1 MHQHWIS
8 LSIRVPYALCTI
20 LAHPLPPQTPYSLPA
35 YCVSDTPAPG
45 SALSPEVPS
54 PLSVGDVG
62 VLNGR

>member
-20 LAHPLPPQTPYSLPA
+20 LAHPLPAQTPYSLPA
-35 YCVSDTPAPG
+35 DCVSDTPAPG
-45 SALSPEVPS
+45 SVFSAGVPS

-62 VLNGR
+62 ALNER